1 MAKTSIATGN
11 ALTRKLWL
19 AKNEQLFRDA
29 AKESYF
35 LPRFGSEGKNSIV
48 YEKKELMK
56 ERGDRLTF
64 GIRMRLNGSGVG
76 AGQTLEGNEE
86 ALTLHNY
93 SVTMDRRR
101 HAVRVEQGLTKQ
113 RVQADLEEEAR
124 MALKDWMSEYID
136 EQIFSSLRSTPTTV
150 WYNNNGTPTKG
161 TAAAVKADISASQ
174 DKLTP
179 KLIRAVKTWAMT
191 GGNRTQTPIRP
202 IKVNGKNHFV
212 LVCHPDALYDLKN
225 DSTYEQYVRE
235 AEVRGSENPLF
246 NGATAIIDNVVIHE
260 HESAYIATDG
270 GGASEPYA
278 ECFFL
283 GAQAI
288 CWAWGMREEM
298 VMEEFDYK
306 EEVGFGLGLNY
317 AVGKTQFNSLD
328 YGSVGVFV
336 GRSQISDA
344 S

>member
-1 MAKTSIATGN
+1 MAKFTYASSG

-19 AKNEQLFRDA
+19 AENEQLFRDA

-35 LPRFGSEGKNSIV
+35 MPRFASTGKNSIV
-48 YEKKELMK
+48 YEKKELQK
-56 ERGDRLTF
+56 GKGDKLTF
-64 GIRMRLNGSGVG
+64 GIRMRLSGSGVG
-76 AGQTLEGNEE
+76 PGQTLEGNEE
-86 ALTLHNY
+86 ALTTYNY
-93 SVTMDRRR
+93 SVTMTRRR
-101 HAVRVEQGLTKQ
+101 HAVRVERGLTKQ
-113 RVQADLEEEAR
+113 RLQADMEQEAR
-124 MALKDWMSEYID
+124 SALKDWMAEYID
-136 EQIFSSLRSTPTTV
+136 QQIFTALRSTPTTV

-191 GGNRTQTPIRP
+191 GGNRSQTPIRP
-202 IKVNGKNHFV
+202 IKINGKNHYV
-212 LVCHPDALYDLKN
+212 LLCHPDAVYDLKN
-225 DSTYEQYVRE
+225 DSTYEQYIRE
-235 AEVRGSENPLF
+235 AEVRGKENPLF
-246 NGATAIIDNVVIHE
+246 NGAIAIIDNVVIHE
-260 HESAYIATDG
+260 HETAYIATDG
-270 GGASEPYA
+270 GGSSEPYA

-283 GAQAI
+283 GAQSL

-298 VMEEFDYK
+298 KEKTFDYD
-306 EEVGFGLGLNY
+306 EEVGFSIGLNY